1 MGKVETAA
9 VGTWEHRGVR
19 YGIRRWDGPP
29 LAGRANVPTPAGRG
43 VCDLRVDEA
52 TGRSAYD
59 PCSDRDANRGAR
71 DSRSGCIAARDVC
84 ERTAAPIVLL
94 HSFAQSS
101 ASWDGVARLLAKAC
115 PVIAFEFAGHGGSD
129 CPRDPASYALEAQAE
144 ALHAFLAGF
153 ETKPVVV
160 GYSMGG
166 RIALAAAVR
175 DPRAFAAHAAALVLE
190 SVGLGPADDDERA
203 ASARRDAAN
212 AARLRA
218 DGLAAF
224 MEDWERLP
232 LFATQRALP
241 SDVRERV
248 RAERMSG
255 DAEALARSFEHAG
268 QHAMPARADVL
279 AALAALRD
287 EGFPVQ
293 YVAGACDA
301 KYRALAALLAAE
313 GLCASH
319 VIEAAGHNVH
329 LEKPAAF
336 VQVVRQ
342 LGR

>member
-1 MGKVETAA
+1 M
-9 VGTWEHRGVR
+9 
-19 YGIRRWDGPP
+19 
-29 LAGRANVPTPAGRG
+29 
-43 VCDLRVDEA
+43 
-52 TGRSAYD
+52 
-59 PCSDRDANRGAR
+59 
-71 DSRSGCIAARDVC
+71 
-84 ERTAAPIVLL
+84 
-94 HSFAQSS
+94 
-101 ASWDGVARLLAKAC
+101 
-115 PVIAFEFAGHGGSD
+115 
-129 CPRDPASYALEAQAE
+129 
-144 ALHAFLAGF
+144 
-153 ETKPVVV
+153 

-203 ASARRDAAN
+203 ASACRDAAN

-218 DGLAAF
+218 DGVAAF
-224 MEDWERLP
+224 MEEWERLP

-287 EGFPVQ
+287 EGLPVQ
-293 YVAGACDA
+293 YVVGACDA

>member
-19 YGIRRWDGPP
+19 YGIRRWDGPA
-29 LAGRANVPTPAGRG
+29 LAGRANGPTA
-43 VCDLRVDEA
+43 
-52 TGRSAYD
+52 GRSAYD
-59 PCSDRDANRGAR
+59 PRADEAAGRDAYGSRSDRDANRGAR
-71 DSRSGCIAARDVC
+71 DSRSGCIAARDVR

-94 HSFAQSS
+94 HGFAQSA

-115 PVIAFEFAGHGGSD
+115 PVIAFELVGHGGSD
-129 CPRDPASYALEAQAE
+129 RPRDPASYALEVQAE

-153 ETKPVVV
+153 ETRPVVV

-224 MEDWERLP
+224 MEGWERLP

-241 SDVRERV
+241 SDV
-248 RAERMSG
+248 G

-287 EGFPVQ
+287 EGLPVQ

-313 GLCASH
+313 GLCSSH